1 MAEWIRNM
9 KIRDALV
16 AIIAVALFSLTITT
30 ILLNNQ
36 IFTTVSETSIE
47 EDILPNQLA
56 KVEARVRAQ
65 LGPPL
70 SLSKSMTQNQYLLDW
85 AKNNEPEDERPQ
97 VFNYLKTMQEKN
109 DALVVFWVS
118 NISQNYFNN
127 GGLLKQ
133 VTRTG
138 DAWFY
143 DFLASN
149 KPFEIAFDYEEGT
162 QQLTAFVN
170 YRVNEA
176 GQDIAVAGLGYSVNK
191 ISEDILNNKVGK
203 TGFVFVTDKQGNVII
218 HPELSNL
225 KQRQLNEFDGF
236 ASVANKLL
244 QTSDSYVFDRVIKDN
259 IEYYVASVGITELDW
274 KIIAMLPVEEPM
286 SKIHSALTTT
296 ATVNVVIAVIFI
308 FLMIFMAKRI
318 TKPVIDIGDRLLEMA
333 NQGGDLTQ
341 RLDESRKDEVGLLAK
356 GFNAILEKVSQII
369 NDIKETERVME
380 ASFSQLTGTSDEIN
394 KSVGLQQV
402 ETDSVASATT
412 EMNHSINE
420 VSKLAHTTADKT
432 ESTQNL
438 VMNADGQVHNTNEV
452 MVELHASNVST
463 QEVISQLAEQTQTI
477 NSVVETINSISE
489 QTNLLALNAAI
500 EAARA
505 GEQGRGFAVV
515 ADEVRTLAARTQDST
530 AEIKQVIENLQ
541 NQAKEAVESM
551 SRNTYLANQGQ
562 DRTNEA
568 SDGLKVVVSE
578 INEITE
584 MNTQVATATQEQAN
598 VIGELNVNISKIADM
613 AINIASLSD
622 NTKEIIENLNV
633 QSQQLDELVSQFK
646 TS

>member
-1 MAEWIRNM
+1 MADWLKNL

-16 AIIAVALFSLTITT
+16 AIISVALLSLTVTT

-36 IFTTVSETSIE
+36 IFTNVSETSIE

-56 KVEARVRAQ
+56 KVEARIRSQ
-65 LGPPL
+65 LSPPL
-70 SLSKSMTQNQYLLDW
+70 SLSKSITQNQYLLDW
-85 AKNNEPEDERPQ
+85 ALNNEPVEEQ
-97 VFNYLKTMQEKN
+97 ANVINFLKTMQEKN

-118 NISQNYFNN
+118 NISKNYYNN

-133 VTRTG
+133 INDVD
-138 DAWFY
+138 DAWFNN
-143 DFLASN
+143 FLASN

-162 QQLTAFVN
+162 KQLTAFVN
-170 YRVNEA
+170 YRVAVA
-176 GQDIAVAGLGYSVNK
+176 GQNLAVAGLGYSVNE
-191 ISEDILNNKVGK
+191 ISEDILTNKVGE
-203 TGFVFVTDKQGNVII
+203 TGFVFVTDTQGKVII
-218 HPELSNL
+218 HPELPNL
-225 KQRQLNEFDGF
+225 KQRQLREFDGF
-236 ASVANKLL
+236 ANISDKLL
-244 QTSDSYVFDRVIKDN
+244 QKSDSYVFDRVLKDG
-259 IEYYVASVGITELDW
+259 IEYYVASVGITELNW
-274 KIIAMLPVEEPM
+274 KIIAMLPVDEPM
-286 SKIHSALTTT
+286 SKIRSALTTT
-296 ATVNVVIAVIFI
+296 ATVNILIALLFI

-341 RLDESRKDEVGLLAK
+341 RLDENRKDEVGVLAK

-369 NDIKETERVME
+369 NDIKEVERVME
-380 ASFSQLTGTSDEIN
+380 TSFLQLRGTSDEIN
-394 KSVGLQQV
+394 ESVSLQQL

-412 EMNHSINE
+412 QMNHSINE

-432 ESTQNL
+432 ESTQNR
-438 VMNADGQVHNTNEV
+438 VMQTDEQVHETNNV
-452 MVELHASNVST
+452 MGELHCSNEST
-463 QEVISQLAEQTQTI
+463 QQVISQLAEQTQTI
-477 NSVVETINSISE
+477 GSVVETINGISE

-541 NQAKEAVESM
+541 NQAREAVDSM
-551 SRNTYLANQGQ
+551 NKNTNLANQGQ
-562 DRTNEA
+562 DKTNQA
-568 SDGLKVVVSE
+568 SDDLKLVVSE

-613 AINIASLSD
+613 AINVSHLSD
-622 NTKEIIENLNV
+622 NTKETIESLN
-633 QSQQLDELVSQFK
+633 QQCQQLDELVSQFK

>member
-97 VFNYLKTMQEKN
+97 VINYLKTMQEKN

-551 SRNTYLANQGQ
+551 SRNTNLANQGQ

-613 AINIASLSD
+613 AINVASLSD

-633 QSQQLDELVSQFK
+633 QSQQLDDLVSQFK

>member
-1 MAEWIRNM
+1 MADWLKNL

-16 AIIAVALFSLTITT
+16 AIISVALLSLTITT

-36 IFTTVSETSIE
+36 IFTNVSETSIE

-56 KVEARVRAQ
+56 KVEARIRSQ
-65 LGPPL
+65 LSPPL
-70 SLSKSMTQNQYLLDW
+70 SLSKSITQNQYLLDW
-85 AKNNEPEDERPQ
+85 ALNNEPEEQ
-97 VFNYLKTMQEKN
+97 QANVINFLKTMQEKN

-118 NISQNYFNN
+118 NISKNYYNN

-133 VTRTG
+133 INDVD
-138 DAWFY
+138 DAWFNN
-143 DFLASN
+143 FLASN

-162 QQLTAFVN
+162 KQLTAFVN
-170 YRVNEA
+170 YRVAEA
-176 GQDIAVAGLGYSVNK
+176 GQNLAVAGLGYSVNE
-191 ISEDILNNKVGK
+191 ISEDILTNKVGE
-203 TGFVFVTDKQGNVII
+203 TGFVFVTDTQGKVII
-218 HPELSNL
+218 HPELPNL
-225 KQRQLNEFDGF
+225 KQRQLRQFDGF
-236 ASVANKLL
+236 ANISDKLL
-244 QTSDSYVFDRVIKDN
+244 QKSDSYVFDRVLKDGT
-259 IEYYVASVGITELDW
+259 EYYVASVGITELNW
-274 KIIAMLPVEEPM
+274 KIIAMLPVDEPM
-286 SKIHSALTTT
+286 SKIRSALTTT
-296 ATVNVVIAVIFI
+296 ATVNIVIALLFI

-341 RLDESRKDEVGLLAK
+341 RLDENRKDEVGVLAK

-369 NDIKETERVME
+369 DDIKEVERVME
-380 ASFSQLTGTSDEIN
+380 TSFLQLRGTSDEIN
-394 KSVGLQQV
+394 ESVSLQQL

-412 EMNHSINE
+412 QMNHSINE

-432 ESTQNL
+432 ESTQNR
-438 VMNADGQVHNTNEV
+438 VMQTDEQVHETNNV
-452 MVELHASNVST
+452 MGELHFSNENT
-463 QEVISQLAEQTQTI
+463 QQVISQLAEQTQTI
-477 NSVVETINSISE
+477 GSVVETINGISE

-541 NQAKEAVESM
+541 NQAKEAVDSM
-551 SRNTYLANQGQ
+551 NKNTNLANQGQ
-562 DRTNEA
+562 DKTNQA
-568 SDGLKVVVSE
+568 SDDLKLVVSE

-613 AINIASLSD
+613 AINVSHLSD
-622 NTKEIIENLNV
+622 NTKETIESLN
-633 QSQQLDELVSQFK
+633 QQCQQLDELVSQFK